1 MELWDLYDE
10 ERRPLGRTA
19 VRGEMTPGV
28 GLYHVVV
35 MIVTMNSRGQLL
47 CTLRSPDKATYPSLW
62 ELTAGSAVAGED
74 SFSAAKRELLE
85 ETGIRVADNEIR
97 YVMTVKEATAFI
109 DCYFVRRD
117 IPAEDIIL
125 QQGETVS
132 AKWVGRSEF
141 ENMIAQKK
149 VAFPVARRYGQLFGF
164 LMAEGFL

>member
-1 MELWDLYDE
+1 MELWDLYDD
-10 ERRPLGRTA
+10 ERRPLNRTA
-19 VRGEMTPGV
+19 VRGEMTAGS

-35 MIVTMNSRGQLL
+35 MIITMNSRGQLL
-47 CTLRSPDKATYPSLW
+47 CTLRSPDKATYPGLW

-74 SFSAAKRELLE
+74 SFTAAKRELFE
-85 ETGIRVADNEIR
+85 ETGIKADDDLR

-117 IPAEDIIL
+117 IPAEEIVL
-125 QQGETVS
+125 QQGETS
-132 AKWVGRSEF
+132 AAKWVGRQEF

-149 VAFPVARRYGQLFGF
+149 VAFPVSRRYNQLFGF